1 MNDLSVKK
9 EAKWEAVLL
18 TSRHVDG
25 EFFSLILPIIEIDG
39 DLHVPFSRMSA
50 R

>member
-1 MNDLSVKK
+1 MNALSVKK

-25 EFFSLILPIIEIDG
+25 EFLSLVLPMIEIDG
-39 DLHVPFSRMSA
+39 DLHIPFSRMSS

>member
-25 EFFSLILPIIEIDG
+25 ELVSSVLSMREVDG
-39 DLHVPFSRMSA
+39 DLHVPFS
-50 R
+50 